1 MFSRPQQQFYFL
13 SVLFWGAGFAL
24 QSNIMDK
31 ALTERLPM
39 SYAANFL
46 LAIVVFTV
54 LMKLRKRHTEK
65 LGFLFLAGTGLKFL
79 MFFLLFYPDFR
90 SDGVMSRSE
99 FAVFFMPYGLS
110 SLVETVFLVRV
121 LNRE

>member
-1 MFSRPQQQFYFL
+1 
-13 SVLFWGAGFAL
+13 
-24 QSNIMDK
+24 
-31 ALTERLPM
+31 M
-39 SYAANFL
+39 SYSANFL

-54 LMKLRKRHTEK
+54 LMRLRKRHTEK

-79 MFFLLFYPDFR
+79 MFFLLFYPGFR